1 MHRLARRNV
10 KRVDKVEPGL
20 GYRRKL
26 PGRREVI
33 LIRAN
38 TAGQARPGGWDKRVD
53 KVEPTP
59 SAADTLDNMSI
70 YHQDRTRCL

>member
-10 KRVDKVEPGL
+10 KRVDKVEPTL

-38 TAGQARPGGWDKRVD
+38 TAGQARPGGWDKRID

-70 YHQDRTRCL
+70 LEV